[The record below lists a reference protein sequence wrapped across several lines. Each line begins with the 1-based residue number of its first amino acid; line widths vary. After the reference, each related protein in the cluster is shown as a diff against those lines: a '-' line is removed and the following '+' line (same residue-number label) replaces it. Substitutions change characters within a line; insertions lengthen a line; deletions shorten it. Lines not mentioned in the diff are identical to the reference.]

1 MRVLRGVRSFC
12 DRRGFTLIELLVV
25 IAIIAILIGLLVPA
39 IQKVREA
46 AARTKSRQ
54 NLTQIVTAV
63 NGWKAQYGK
72 LPTASQLCE
81 LLPEFC
87 NLVREEE
94 NTPSSTQIKDG
105 TSNTLMIGEV
115 LPSRSTTSITDGT
128 SNTILVGESTPTL
141 LIKDGYSYEV
151 CPSDP
156 STDDGDTD
164 AADFVVWAK
173 PVLPGRTGMLNFA
186 ADSEGYIRSFLHPDA
201 QAEQQKMFAAVR
213 ERSRAVLSQLITQ
226 APPEYQTALRYP
238 NPVTPG
244 QALEKLNLDG
254 DDVITVEEI
263 FAFPVLDQ
271 RKSLGELLNLKEIM
285 GFGAGGE
292 NFLGLSVGFFELP
305 AVQRPATSPTLTK

>member
-25 IAIIAILIGLLVPA
+25 IAIIAILIGLLLPA
-39 IQKVREA
+39 VQKVREA

-54 NLTQIVTAV
+54 NLAQIVNAV
-63 NGWKAQYGK
+63 NGWRAEHGNFI
-72 LPTASQLCE
+72 PSPAVLCE
-81 LLPEFC
+81 LLPAFC
-87 NLVREEE
+87 DGSVHPVQ
-94 NTPSSTQIKDG
+94 TTITDG
-105 TSNTLMIGEV
+105 TSNTLLVGEV
-115 LPSRSTTSITDGT
+115 LPGRGTTTSITDGT
-128 SNTILVGESTPTL
+128 SNTILLGETTPTL

-156 STDDGDTD
+156 STDGDTD
-164 AADFVVWAK
+164 GSDYVVWAK

-186 ADSEGYIRSFLHPDA
+186 ADSDGYIRSFLHPNA
-201 QAEQQKMFAAVR
+201 QAEQLKMFAAVR
-213 ERSRAVLSQLITQ
+213 ERSRAVLSALITQ
-226 APPEYQTALRYP
+226 APLEYQTATRYP

-244 QALEKLNLDG
+244 AALEKLNKDG

-263 FAFPVLDQ
+263 LTYPVLDT
-271 RKSLGELLNLKEIM
+271 RKPLGELLGLKDIM

-305 AVQRPATSPTLTK
+305 AVQRPATNPTLTR